1 MAGTTKENEDLAC
14 VALGY
19 LSLHPDATYDDFY
32 NFIQSPG
39 QDWNKVK
46 NLCDLEVTTSGA
58 FQKRF
63 SKQKVWMEGSYY
75 TALAIKENLNI
86 NLSDYYFCGVGAN
99 TKGVKKHGTSGDI
112 GSILKTKAAS
122 AISKLYK
129 FKTGEKT
136 GPIAT
141 LNADKLNISD
151 IFLIKKNANK
161 IEKFVNVINKADDI
175 KTGTA
180 GIKQILKEM
189 VNQQDIAKIK
199 GRIVSKANLTVD
211 RYVRAMN
218 AFYEKK
224 EIIGVSLKKLDPVPK
239 SVSNVPFS
247 IKGLS
252 GLENENPDDEF
263 LDVVSTLIKLAKSGD
278 TKFSEFE
285 QAINEFVTLDG
296 DINFTSNDR
305 LDVYFYLKFKGT
317 KKKYK
322 IFTNFVEG
330 GNFHFVE
337 VGGKGH
343 AGEGGITI
351 ERFRDL
357 SQEFPQLKTFFTNLS
372 KKREFYFDKA
382 CKSNGLKGFS
392 DAYLKYKIPYD
403 LKLSHEKET
412 IYRSTNYEK
421 FINLILK
428 VKTTTAKGSGSTLT
442 SVGAKLGPGS
452 KPGTTR
458 VLTGSITKKTG
469 SKLSKDEKRFRTV
482 QTEEID
488 TTNLQII
495 EQFFKEYTSFLG
507 RNGSGMGSFTG
518 LKSTTL
524 NKIDSAINEAQTSDD
539 ISKLIKSMQVSMKK
553 SYALISNAEFGY
565 IFANYN
571 KQIKQILKKKV
582 LLSLYS
588 VASGRGFIIFKGKRF
603 KSGDIY
609 GGLKSPIYVKVGV

>member
-19 LSLHPDATYDDFY
+19 LSLYPNATYEDFY

-39 QDWNKVK
+39 QDWNRVK

-58 FQKRF
+58 FQRRF
-63 SKQKVWMEGSYY
+63 SNQKVWMEGSYY
-75 TALAIKENLNI
+75 TALAIKENLKI
-86 NLSDYYFCGVGAN
+86 NLSDYYFCGVGSN
-99 TKGVKKHGTSGDI
+99 TKGVKKHGANGNI
-112 GSILKTKAAS
+112 GEILKTKSAS

-129 FKTGEKT
+129 FKTGENS
-136 GPIAT
+136 GPIAK

-151 IFLIKKNANK
+151 IFLIKKQASH
-161 IEKFVNVINKADDI
+161 IEKFINVINKADDI
-175 KTGTA
+175 KTGTS

-199 GRIVSKANLTVD
+199 GSMVSKANLTVD
-211 RYVRAMN
+211 RYVRIMN
-218 AFYEKK
+218 ALYEKK
-224 EIIGVSLKKLDPVPK
+224 EVIGVSLKKLDPVPK
-239 SVSNVPFS
+239 SVGSVPFS
-247 IKGLS
+247 IKGS
-252 GLENENPDDEF
+252 SKGSQQTNSDDEF
-263 LDVVSTLIKLAKSGD
+263 LDVVSVLVKLAQNGD

-285 QAINEFVTLDG
+285 QAINEFVTLDD
-296 DINFTSNDR
+296 DIKFTSNDR
-305 LDVYFYLKFKGT
+305 LDVYFYLKYKGT

-357 SQEFPQLKTFFTNLS
+357 SYEFPQLKTFFTNLS
-372 KKREFYFDKA
+372 KKREFYFDKS
-382 CKSNGLKGFS
+382 CKSNGLSGFS
-392 DAYLKYKIPYD
+392 EAYRKYKIPNN
-403 LKLSHEKET
+403 LKLSSENET

-421 FINLILK
+421 FINLILN
-428 VKTTTAKGSGSTLT
+428 VKTTAKGTGSTLT

-452 KPGTTR
+452 KPGTTK
-458 VLTGSITKKTG
+458 VLTGSITKKGG

-495 EQFFKEYTSFLG
+495 EQFFEEYTSFLG
-507 RNGSGMGSFTG
+507 RNGSGMGSFAG

-524 NKIDSAINEAQTSDD
+524 NKIDAAINKSQTSDD

-588 VASGRGFIIFKGKRF
+588 VASGRGFIIFKGKKF
-603 KSGDIY
+603 KADDIY

>member
-19 LSLHPDATYDDFY
+19 LSLYPNATYEDFY

-75 TALAIKENLNI
+75 TALAIRENLGI
-86 NLSDYYFCGVGAN
+86 KLSEYYFCGVGSN
-99 TKGVKKHGTSGDI
+99 TKGVRKHGANGNI
-112 GSILKTKAAS
+112 GEILKTKAAS

-129 FKTGEKT
+129 FKTGENT
-136 GPIAT
+136 GPIAK

-151 IFLIKKNANK
+151 IFLIKKKASH
-161 IEKFVNVINKADDI
+161 IENFVNVINKADDI

-189 VNQQDIAKIK
+189 VNPQDIAKIK

-211 RYVRAMN
+211 RYVRIMN
-218 AFYEKK
+218 GLYENK
-224 EIIGVSLKKLDPVPK
+224 EVIGVSLKKLDPVPK
-239 SVSNVPFS
+239 NVGAVPFS
-247 IKGLS
+247 IKGS
-252 GLENENPDDEF
+252 SKGFQQEKSDDEF
-263 LDVVSTLIKLAKSGD
+263 LDVVSVLIKLAKNGD

-285 QAINEFVTLDG
+285 QAINEFVTLDD
-296 DINFTSNDR
+296 DIKFTSNDR
-305 LDVYFYLKFKGT
+305 LDVYFYLKYKGT

-357 SQEFPQLKTFFTNLS
+357 SHEFPQLKTFFTNLS
-372 KKREFYFDKA
+372 KKREFYFDRA
-382 CKSNGLKGFS
+382 CKSNGMHGFS
-392 DAYLKYKIPYD
+392 EAYRKYKIPNN
-403 LKLSHEKET
+403 LKLSSENET

-421 FINLILK
+421 FINLILD
-428 VKTTTAKGSGSTLT
+428 VKTTTKGTGSTLT
-442 SVGAKLGPGS
+442 SVGARLGPGS
-452 KPGTTR
+452 KPGTTK
-458 VLTGSITKKTG
+458 VLTGSITKKSG

-495 EQFFKEYTSFLG
+495 EQFFEEYTSFLG
-507 RNGSGMGSFTG
+507 RNGSGMGSFAG
-518 LKSTTL
+518 LKSNTL
-524 NKIDSAINEAQTSDD
+524 NKIDAAINKAETSDD

-588 VASGRGFIIFKGKRF
+588 VASGRGFIIFKGKKF

-609 GGLKSPIYVKVGV
+609 GGLKSPI